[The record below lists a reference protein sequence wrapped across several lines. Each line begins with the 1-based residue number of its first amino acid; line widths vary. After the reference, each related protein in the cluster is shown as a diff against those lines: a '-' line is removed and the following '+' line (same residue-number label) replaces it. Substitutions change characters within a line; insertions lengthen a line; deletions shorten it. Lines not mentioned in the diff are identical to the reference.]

1 MEHNLGELFKKWHD
15 LNTQVAESFGQL
27 NFDSI
32 KEIRTKQRKI
42 EDSVFSILV
51 ENAPEEIK
59 KILPDDC
66 GEMEIGYN
74 IENNQFYY
82 VMFDPN
88 YEEEEDTKLIAI
100 TINSKRNVSLIK
112 DFKEDF

>member
-1 MEHNLGELFKKWHD
+1 MEHNLGALFKKWHD
-15 LNTQVAESFGQL
+15 LNTQVAESFGQF

-42 EDSVFSILV
+42 EDSVFSILI

-59 KILPDDC
+59 KILPDEC

-88 YEEEEDTKLIAI
+88 YEEGEDTKLIAI
-100 TINSKRNVSLIK
+100 TINSKKKVTLIK